1 MYKMRWLLLTLLPVT
16 DACWFYSKDAAVDKI
31 AKELGGRT
39 YVDRDYVH
47 TLEKTL
53 PKAVSWAIEFVGVET
68 AFKDCDANQDG
79 KITLDEAR
87 TTDTCLDSCAKL
99 ALVNAVL

>member
-1 MYKMRWLLLTLLPVT
+1 MRWLLLSLLPVT
-16 DACWFYSKDAAVDKI
+16 DACWLYSKDAAVDKI
-31 AKELGGRT
+31 ARELGGRN

-53 PKAVSWAIEFVGVET
+53 PKAVSWAIEFVGVDN

>member
-1 MYKMRWLLLTLLPVT
+1 MRWLVLAFLPVT
-16 DACWFYSKDAAVDKI
+16 EACWLYSKDSAIDKI
-31 AKELGGRT
+31 EHLLGDRT

-47 TLEKTL
+47 TLEKKL
-53 PKAVSWAIEFVGVET
+53 PKAVTWAIEMVGVDT

-99 ALVNAVL
+99 AIVNAVL